1 MSKKYRST
9 WKDFQSVMDKDVV
22 FGGTVSMSNFEKLVA
37 RVSKLEREMD
47 TVVDTFD
54 ENNIIIS
61 DKGQKRLKSKKS
73 KSKRSKK
80 KSKKKSKKR
89 SR

>member
-1 MSKKYRST
+1 MSKKSRPT

-22 FGGTVSMSNFEKLVA
+22 FGGTVSISNFEKLVA
-37 RVSKLEREMD
+37 RVSKLEKEMD

>member
-1 MSKKYRST
+1 MSKKSRST

-22 FGGTVSMSNFEKLVA
+22 FGGTVSISNFEKLVA

-73 KSKRSKK
+73 KSK
-80 KSKKKSKKR
+80 SKKKSKKR
-89 SR
+89 SKKRSR

>member
-1 MSKKYRST
+1 MSKKSRPT

-37 RVSKLEREMD
+37 RVSKLEEEMD

-61 DKGQKRLKSKKS
+61 DKGQKRLKKKS
-73 KSKRSKK
+73 KSKSK

>member
-37 RVSKLEREMD
+37 RVSKLEKEMD
-47 TVVDTFD
+47 TVVDTFE

-73 KSKRSKK
+73 KSKSKSK
-80 KSKKKSKKR
+80 RSKKKSKKR
-89 SR
+89 SK